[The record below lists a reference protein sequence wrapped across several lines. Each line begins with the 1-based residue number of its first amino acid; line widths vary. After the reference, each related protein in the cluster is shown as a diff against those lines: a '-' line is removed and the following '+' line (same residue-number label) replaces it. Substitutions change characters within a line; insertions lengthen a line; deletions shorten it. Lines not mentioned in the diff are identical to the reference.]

1 MRHRV
6 KEQYQRESASAQEDV
21 LAELADGT
29 GGTFFH
35 NNNDLEEGFRRVATA
50 PEFVYLLGFSPQ
62 NLKFDGSFHRLKIT
76 VKNQNGVGVQARR
89 GYYAPTHAANLE
101 ETAKAEIEDALFSRE
116 EMHDIPVELHTQ
128 FFKSSVVAAK
138 LTVLAR
144 VDLKRPAIPEG
155 GWKKPQ

>member
-1 MRHRV
+1 KTDILDRAAHASVVISALDARGLYTTGLDITQQSYNAYATRV
-6 KEQYQRESASAQEDV
+6 KEQYQRESASAQEDI

-35 NNNDLEEGFRRVATA
+35 NSNDLEEGFRRVASA

-101 ETAKAEIEDALFSRE
+101 ETAKA
-116 EMHDIPVELHTQ
+116 
-128 FFKSSVVAAK
+128 
-138 LTVLAR
+138 
-144 VDLKRPAIPEG
+144 
-155 GWKKPQ
+155 